1 MKDRFRLKIE
11 KMALEGHGIGFN
23 ENKAVFVPYTAVG
36 DEIEA
41 TLTRERKDMAFAR
54 AAQFFKRGEGVVEP
68 PCKVFGIEKPCGGCD
83 WLHLDYATQL
93 KYKTCLIRELFNS
106 LAPELV
112 IPETV
117 PSPVTQH
124 YRNKAFMP
132 VGEADGKL
140 IHGIYARWSHHIVPH
155 EDCHLHPPIF
165 DVIAVR
171 ALEIMS
177 RAGVKAYDEHTHS
190 GNLRHIGFRAS
201 KDHSR
206 VILVLVTR
214 SRKLPFSKLFVKQ
227 ITEEFPAIA
236 GVVQNVNRERGNVI
250 LGTEEKLLWGEP
262 WLVEKVAGLNFRVSY
277 NSFWQVNSGILEKV
291 VESLKKCVSAQ
302 DTIFDLYSGLG
313 ALGLS
318 LASSVDKVL
327 CIEDNPQAVAD
338 GELNMEENGI
348 TNAKFLRAKVE
359 ELLPK
364 LLNVDGE
371 KPDAVILDPPRS
383 GLRQPVLDA
392 LLAARV
398 PRILY
403 LSCSPITLRRDLKF
417 LVDSGFYHIKSLQP
431 FDMFPHTWHVE
442 TLAEVVL
449 K

>member
-1 MKDRFRLKIE
+1 VKDRFRLKIE

-41 TLTRERKDMAFAR
+41 ALTRERKDMAFAR
-54 AAQFFKRGEGVVEP
+54 AVQFFERGEGVVEA

-112 IPETV
+112 VPDTV
-117 PSPVTQH
+117 PSPVTRH

-132 VGEADGKL
+132 VGEVEGKL

-155 EDCHLHPPIF
+155 EDCHLHPPVF
-165 DVIAVR
+165 DAIALR

-190 GNLRHIGFRAS
+190 GTLRHIGFRVS
-201 KDHSR
+201 EDHSR

-214 SRKLPFSKLFVKQ
+214 SGKLPFSKLLVKQ
-227 ITEEFPAIA
+227 ITEEFPALA
-236 GVVQNVNRERGNVI
+236 GVVQNINRDRGNVI

-262 WLVEKVAGLNFRVSY
+262 WLLEEIAGLRFRVSY
-277 NSFWQVNSGILEKV
+277 NSFWQVNTGILEKV
-291 VESLKKCVSAQ
+291 VESLKKCVGAQ

-318 LASSVDKVL
+318 LSASVDKVL
-327 CIEDNPQAVAD
+327 CVEDNPQAVAD

-359 ELLPK
+359 ELLPQ
-364 LLNVDGE
+364 LLNGDEE

-392 LLAARV
+392 LVAARV

-417 LVDSGFYHIKSLQP
+417 LVDSGFYHIQSLQP